1 MSLLLP
7 IAAGAAT
14 SVAFEVY
21 PRTQSRVSLIDV
33 DGATIPRH
41 AQVKIQWRDLNGQ
54 WYDHSTL
61 SGGLDTQ
68 FSAVLE
74 PGTYRVLRVS
84 NNIIVGVELDSG
96 TERAGATVE
105 DDAPADTTRAISY
118 GWADPLFERIRSAL
132 GQLFVRIHGS
142 EGTAVQTSGSKLTT
156 LLDGERFAAAAI
168 QSVTVADAFV
178 AFPSYAASYLELSNP
193 TTDKVIAYQRG
204 TTGAEATLPPGAT
217 RRVVLPAGNANGIRV
232 RNATD
237 ATSLTITA
245 DAVRRTVT
253 S

>member
-105 DDAPADTTRAISY
+105 DDAPADTTRAINY

-156 LLDGERFAAAAI
+156 LLEGERFAGAVVM
-168 QSVTVADAFV
+168 SVAVTDALTQL
-178 AFPSYAASYLELSNP
+178 ANQAASYLDFTN
-193 TTDKVIAYQRG
+193 
-204 TTGAEATLPPGAT
+204 TTGKVVGYT
-217 RRVVLPAGNANGIRV
+217 RDNLAPLRLVQPYESVRIVLPAGNANAIRV

-237 ATSLTITA
+237 TESI
-245 DAVRRTVT
+245 TVT
-253 S
+253 FDALRRVIT